1 MSLFKKALKKFGVE
15 SPSELNKEKV
25 LYEIDNIM
33 SRGSFSIIITLFIV
47 VIFIIILLSSFIW
60 ILGSNPSLS
69 FIDQLW
75 VYFNAGFGKPAV
87 QGSWVYRLT
96 TFLLVIVS
104 IFFSSII
111 IGSIAS
117 AISTKVTE
125 LREGKSKVIES
136 NHTIILGWSESVYI
150 IINELIEA
158 NRSQGS
164 SCIVVLGSKSNLE
177 MQEATLKKVSLD
189 KSTKII
195 FRSGSSSS
203 PDDLSKLSIGLAK
216 SIIINIDDD
225 IEVVKTILAI
235 FKNNRVKKNKIPI
248 ACKIND
254 SKNMP
259 IATIAGEE
267 LVKFIPVYNF
277 IGRIDAQACL
287 QPGVAEVLLDLLDFQ
302 GSEIYFHSEEKLV
315 GKNYKEAM
323 LSYDTSCVVGL
334 INDKKIM
341 INPNPETQITDKSK
355 LIMISLDDSLIKL
368 NSNEAIED
376 TIIDSIK
383 IERNNE
389 EKTKNLHLLGWNN
402 AAPVILDDLIG
413 YLPEGSTITITNRS
427 NISEEYIGQFELN
440 KKIKI
445 KYNNGDIR
453 DKAFLDSTQ
462 IKDATNVLLLSSS
475 FYDDHEKADAAT
487 LFTLIN
493 LRQIRKENNSKFTIL
508 SEVLNSKN
516 AELISIEKSDDFVMS
531 EKIINLMLSQLSEN
545 PSLNEF
551 FNELMQPDGSEIY
564 FRQITDYVDINS
576 DANFRMLV
584 ESAINN
590 SETAFGYRIN
600 KEAKDKSK
608 NFGIYLNPDKLVE
621 RNFNKDDQLIVFSLD

>member
-1 MSLFKKALKKFGVE
+1 MKTSK
-15 SPSELNKEKV
+15 NKEKI

-75 VYFNAGFGKPAV
+75 VYFNAGFGKQAV
-87 QGSWVYRLT
+87 EGSWVYRLT

-203 PDDLSKLSIGLAK
+203 PEDLSKLSIGLAK
-216 SIIINIDDD
+216 SIIVNIDDD

-341 INPNPETQITDKSK
+341 INPQPETQITDKSK

-368 NSNEAIED
+368 NSNEVIED
-376 TIIDSIK
+376 AIIDSIQ
-383 IERNNE
+383 IERSKQV
-389 EKTKNLHLLGWNN
+389 KTKNLHLLGWNN

-413 YLPEGSTITITNRS
+413 YLPEGSRITITNRS
-427 NISEEYIGQFELN
+427 NISEEHIGQFELN

-445 KYNNGDIR
+445 KYNIGDIR

-508 SEVLNSKN
+508 SEVLDSKN

-564 FRQITDYVDINS
+564 FRQIADYVDTNS
-576 DANFRMLV
+576 DVNFKMLV

-590 SETAFGYRIN
+590 S
-600 KEAKDKSK
+600 
-608 NFGIYLNPDKLVE
+608 
-621 RNFNKDDQLIVFSLD
+621 

>member
-1 MSLFKKALKKFGVE
+1 MKTSK
-15 SPSELNKEKV
+15 NKEKI

-33 SRGSFSIIITLFIV
+33 SRGSFSIIVTLFIV
-47 VIFIIILLSSFIW
+47 VIFIIILLSAFIW

-75 VYFNAGFGKPAV
+75 VYFNAGFGKQAV
-87 QGSWVYRLT
+87 EGSWVYRLT

-111 IGSIAS
+111 IGSVAS
-117 AISTKVTE
+117 AISSKISE
-125 LREGKSKVIES
+125 LREGRSKVIES

-158 NRSQGS
+158 NKSLGS
-164 SCIVVLGSKSNLE
+164 SCIVVLGKKSNVE
-177 MQEATLKKVSLD
+177 MQEATLKKVNLD
-189 KSTKII
+189 KSARII

-203 PDDLSKLSIGLAK
+203 PEDLSKLNIGLAK
-216 SIIINIDDD
+216 SIIVNIDDD

-235 FKNNRVKKNKIPI
+235 FKNKTVKENKIPI

-254 SKNMP
+254 SKNMS

-277 IGRIDAQACL
+277 LGRIDAQACL

-302 GSEIYFHSEEKLV
+302 GSEIYFHSEETLV
-315 GKNYKEAM
+315 GKKYKEAM
-323 LSYDTSCVVGL
+323 LAYDTSCVVGL
-334 INDKKIM
+334 IDEKKIM
-341 INPNPETQITDKSK
+341 INPDPETQITNKSK

-368 NSNEAIED
+368 NSNEDIDNVTTNTIKTARTKHED
-376 TIIDSIK
+376 I
-383 IERNNE
+383 
-389 EKTKNLHLLGWNN
+389 KNLHLLGWNN

-608 NFGIYLNPDKLVE
+608 NFGIYLNPDKSVE
-621 RNFNKDDQLIVFSLD
+621 RKFNKDDQLIVFSLD